1 MSSTWL
7 ITGASRGLG
16 RELTEQVLTRGD
28 RVAATLRTPS
38 QLDELVGVAGDRLWV
53 RQLDVTDTVRMGR
66 VVEEVFNDHER
77 IDVVVSNAGFG
88 VLGAAEDLTN
98 DQ

>member
-16 RELTEQVLTRGD
+16 RELTGQAIARGD

-38 QLDELVGVAGDRLWV
+38 QLDDLVAAHGDR
-53 RQLDVTDTVRMGR
+53 
-66 VVEEVFNDHER
+66 
-77 IDVVVSNAGFG
+77 
-88 VLGAAEDLTN
+88 
-98 DQ
+98 

>member
-1 MSSTWL
+1 MSYTWF

-53 RQLDVTDTVRMGR
+53 P
-66 VVEEVFNDHER
+66 
-77 IDVVVSNAGFG
+77 A
-88 VLGAAEDLTN
+88 
-98 DQ
+98 